1 MQSPDY
7 VFGASS
13 PSDAPLTSRY
23 YAFDVAVRA
32 GCTTYVGCFQAA
44 LNYLPS
50 IYTPDQKI
58 EMRLTKRVMYFD
70 LPNDT
75 DLRIG
80 IVRRKGVWGRTAIIK
95 RIHAGDAA
103 DYENGGIS
111 IPNVWK
117 ARPMKSKQY
126 AVSIVLLALLAL
138 LAPICSHAQAAVGVS
153 HADDLPPAP
162 TPQLTESARGIAMPR
177 PAVALASTFPPQ
189 SGAQSSA
196 PGGPIP
202 PNPTPGGLMRLTRIE
217 AEQLAIKNNPRISVG
232 RLLALA
238 QHQVYRETRAAEL
251 PTLNG
256 AITAADTNEGS
267 RIGIGELNAPRL
279 LDHAGVGV
287 IFTQLITDFGRTINL
302 VSASKLRE
310 KAQNASALAT
320 TEDIVLATDQAFYNA
335 LQAQALLKVAQQ
347 TVSTRQQVEG
357 QVDELAKNKLRSTLD
372 LSFAQVNLSQ
382 AKLLQL
388 DAQNNVDSRIA
399 ALTAV
404 LGFDKQIRY
413 ELVEENTQLPAPPP
427 DIDVLTNLALQQ
439 RPDLQALTYNQMA
452 AEKFRRAQ
460 RDLLLPSINALGV
473 VGGTPVR
480 PDCVDGSCS
489 PNYFTSS
496 WFGAVG
502 VNVNIPIFNGFLF
515 TAQASEANFNAKAA
529 AENARDLHDVVVRDV
544 RTAWLSANTAFQR
557 VGVAAELAKEADLGL
572 SLAQSRYQLGLGSI
586 VELSQGQLQQ
596 ADAAIGYVNAQYQYR
611 LALATLN
618 FEVGAQP

>member
-1 MQSPDY
+1 
-7 VFGASS
+7 
-13 PSDAPLTSRY
+13 
-23 YAFDVAVRA
+23 
-32 GCTTYVGCFQAA
+32 
-44 LNYLPS
+44 
-50 IYTPDQKI
+50 
-58 EMRLTKRVMYFD
+58 
-70 LPNDT
+70 
-75 DLRIG
+75 
-80 IVRRKGVWGRTAIIK
+80 
-95 RIHAGDAA
+95 
-103 DYENGGIS
+103 
-111 IPNVWK
+111 
-117 ARPMKSKQY
+117 MKPKQY
-126 AVSIVLLALLAL
+126 VVSIVLLALLGSL
-138 LAPICSHAQAAVGVS
+138 TPICLHAQASVVVS

-162 TPQLTESARGIAMPR
+162 NPQLTKSLRGVAMPGT
-177 PAVALASTFPPQ
+177 AAALAAAFPPQ

-196 PGGPIP
+196 PAGQAAVPSNP
-202 PNPTPGGLMRLTRIE
+202 PPGGVMRLTRVE

-256 AITAADTNEGS
+256 AITASETNEGS

-279 LDHAGVGV
+279 LDHAGAGV
-287 IFTQLITDFGRTINL
+287 VFTQLITDFGRTINL
-302 VSASKLRE
+302 VSSSKLRE
-310 KAQNASALAT
+310 KAQNARALAT

-347 TVSTRQQVEG
+347 TVSTRQQVES

-382 AKLLQL
+382 AKLLEL
-388 DAQNNVDSRIA
+388 DAQNNVDSTIA

-413 ELVEENTQLPAPPP
+413 ELIEENTQLPAPPP

-473 VGGTPVR
+473 LGGTPVR
-480 PDCVDGSCS
+480 PDCVDGVCS

-502 VNVNIPIFNGFLF
+502 VNMNIPIFNGFLF

-529 AENARDLHDVVVRDV
+529 AESARDLHDVVVRDV

-557 VGVAAELAKEADLGL
+557 VGVAAELSKEADLSL

-611 LALATLN
+611 LALSTLN
-618 FEVGAQP
+618 FEIGAQP